1 MGKGMG
7 STRANGTV
15 YQFGFYEESERAI
28 RQNLDESTLNGA
40 LEEGRKMTL
49 YEAVE
54 FASRDN

>member
-1 MGKGMG
+1 MG